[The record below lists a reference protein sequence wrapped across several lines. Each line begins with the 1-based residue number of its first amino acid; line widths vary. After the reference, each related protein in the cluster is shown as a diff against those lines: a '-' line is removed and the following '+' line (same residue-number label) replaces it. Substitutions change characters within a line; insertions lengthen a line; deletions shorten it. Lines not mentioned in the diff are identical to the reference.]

1 MKIPKLGIAVAVT
14 LVVLAMLLMVVP
26 VGASP
31 AIYPCNFYGTATVD
45 GVPVGDG
52 TEISAWFEGVQVAST
67 VTGAGSLADNEYAL
81 VVNLDE
87 INEGAAI
94 NFKIG
99 ALWANETGIWQRLQ
113 FVEVNLTTT
122 KANNPPNV
130 PSNPSPADHAIG
142 ISTGA
147 DLSWTGGDPDI
158 GDTVTS
164 DVYFGTSTSPP
175 LVSNDQ
181 AATTYDPGTLSY
193 NTHYYWKIMATDNH
207 GASTTGPLWSF
218 TTADITPPTVVRTS
232 PRDGATGVAVTT
244 KVTATFSEAMDATTI
259 TVDSFT
265 LDGVAGRV
273 AYNSSTYTA
282 TFTPSANLAYSTTY
296 TATLSTA
303 ITDVAGN
310 HLASVYTWSFTTGAK
325 PAPPPPP
332 EEEEEEEIA
341 PPPELGPR
349 LSVSNLRI
357 SPDQVSPNQPVTVSI
372 DVSNAGDRGGSKTVN
387 LMINGEFEQ
396 SAQVGV
402 SAHGG
407 KSISFTVSRANP
419 GVYSV
424 YIEGAS
430 GWFTVL
436 QAVAP
441 SAPVEAGLGTGGLI
455 AIVVI
460 AIILIGGLTFAF
472 LYRRRSA

>member
-1 MKIPKLGIAVAVT
+1 MKTPKWGVAVAV
-14 LVVLAMLLMVVP
+14 LFVALAMSLMVMP
-26 VGASP
+26 VTASP
-31 AIYPCNFYGTATVD
+31 AIYPCDFYGTAKVN
-45 GVPVGDG
+45 GVPVAAG
-52 TEISAWFEGVQVAST
+52 TEISVWFEGAQVAST
-67 VTGAGSLADNEYAL
+67 FTGTGPLADDEYDLL
-81 VVNLDE
+81 VYLDE
-87 INEGAAI
+87 VYEGEEVS
-94 NFKIG
+94 FKIG
-99 ALWANETGIWQRLQ
+99 TLWASETGTWRKLQ
-113 FVEVNLTTT
+113 AVRVDLTATT
-122 KANNPPNV
+122 PIPNNPPNV
-130 PSNPSPADHAIG
+130 PGSPSPADDA
-142 ISTGA
+142 TGVSINA
-147 DLSWTGGDPDI
+147 NLSWTGGDPDA
-158 GDTVTS
+158 GDTVTY
-164 DVYFGTSTSPP
+164 DVYFGTSTTPP

-193 NTHYYWKIMATDNH
+193 NTHYYWKIVATDNH

-218 TTADITPPTVVRTS
+218 TTEEDTTPPTVVRTS
-232 PRDGATGVAVTT
+232 PRDGATGVAVKT
-244 KVTATFSEAMDATTI
+244 KVTATFSEAIAASTI
-259 TVDSFT
+259 TTSSFT
-265 LDGVAGRV
+265 LDGVLGSV
-273 AYNSSTYTA
+273 SYNSGTYTA

-303 ITDVAGN
+303 ITDLADN
-310 HLASVYTWSFTTGAK
+310 HLASAYTWSFRTEAK
-325 PAPPPPP
+325 PPPP
-332 EEEEEEEIA
+332 EEEEEEIM
-341 PPPELGPR
+341 PPELGPQ

-372 DVSNAGDRGGSKTVN
+372 NVSNAGDRGGSKTVN

-402 SAHGG
+402 PARSMN
-407 KSISFTVSRANP
+407 SISFTVSRANP

-455 AIVVI
+455 AIIII

-472 LYRRRSA
+472 VYRRRSA